1 MSTPEQP
8 DTPALTRKQLREIR
22 TTGATPVV
30 DAAAAPA
37 PAAPTPPVTSAPI
50 ARPDYSTP
58 APSAPA
64 PSAPAFS
71 APVFSAPAP
80 SAPVFSAP
88 APSAPAAPPV
98 ASTPA
103 VPLARPAEP
112 PALPPPPVA
121 DSAVD
126 LGVAP
131 LTRRQ
136 ARQQER
142 IRTASVPVITPE
154 VASAF
159 TSAATDAPA
168 VANTDA
174 PPAPAAWQTPVAEP
188 PARVWPVPRTQEP
201 RTPLFG
207 APAPAPEPRTPLF
220 GAPAPAPEPE
230 PPAPQ
235 TEPPQETGE
244 SGVPTWLLSA
254 AGVTQERE
262 AEQPPPPA
270 ASWRESAPYA
280 SPKVESEPER
290 AADRSHAPG
299 TGERGAV
306 SSHLGAGLLAEG
318 APNVVLPPSFD
329 ELITSAS
336 TSGSTG
342 TPNALIVPQP
352 DQSGIVAPVAAT
364 GEVLVTGTFNLPEG
378 LGSTGAIPGTA
389 DGKEVDAVLVDGEL
403 PAHSSPT
410 PIAASAAI
418 STVKTPGEI
427 IKPPTPEKGSRLMIS
442 LAITAGALALA
453 LVGVLILAFVTGVL

>member
-8 DTPALTRKQLREIR
+8 DTPALTRKQLRQIR
-22 TTGATPVV
+22 NTGATPVV
-30 DAAAAPA
+30 TPDAAPAPA
-37 PAAPTPPVTSAPI
+37 PAAPTPPPTSAPT

-58 APSAPA
+58 TPSAA
-64 PSAPAFS
+64 
-71 APVFSAPAP
+71 AP
-80 SAPVFSAP
+80 SAPVFSSS
-88 APSAPAAPPV
+88 APSAPATPPV
-98 ASTPA
+98 ASTPV

-112 PALPPPPVA
+112 PVLPPPPVA

-174 PPAPAAWQTPVAEP
+174 TPAPAAWQTPVAEP
-188 PARVWPVPRTQEP
+188 PGRAWPAPRTQEP

-220 GAPAPAPEPE
+220 GAPAPAPET
-230 PPAPQ
+230 PAPQ
-235 TEPPQETGE
+235 TEPPRETGE
-244 SGVPTWLLSA
+244 SGVPSWLLSA
-254 AGVTQERE
+254 AGVTEEHEVAQT
-262 AEQPPPPA
+262 PPSAP
-270 ASWRESAPYA
+270 SWRESAPYA
-280 SPKVESEPER
+280 SPKVQTEPER
-290 AADRSHAPG
+290 PADPQHAPV
-299 TGERGAV
+299 TGEPGAV
-306 SSHLGAGLLAEG
+306 SSHLGAGLLAGG